1 MHIPSHIISSMY
13 LQNFFASLNELRSGK
28 RLCELSQP
36 QVPKTDE
43 EAERIKKRGEKS
55 KEVMFNDLKLGVE
68 EARKD
73 YPRDQ
78 YLKDMSD
85 YLKSKNFKH
94 FNPKSKLIQLVLEVE
109 EHIDSLEFGIKCD
122 VEAALEGSDG
132 EDSSG
137 EVDD

>member
-1 MHIPSHIISSMY
+1 MTVHIPSHIISSMY

-55 KEVMFNDLKLGVE
+55 KEVMFIYLKLGVE

-85 YLKSKNFKH
+85 YLSQKTLSILT
-94 FNPKSKLIQLVLEVE
+94 PSQ
-109 EHIDSLEFGIKCD
+109 SLFS
-122 VEAALEGSDG
+122 LFLRWRNTLTL
-132 EDSSG
+132 
-137 EVDD
+137 